1 MTFPAVCVAGS
12 AVSGNSNH
20 NAVGTLPR
28 KGHQHT
34 LVNRTTGET
43 EQRTSEQTG
52 AKQAGEDLSRRVST
66 SLISEVSSSL
76 RIQLLRMKTSCSVG
90 GSRRKRSA
98 NCRTHQWLKIFRAA
112 FRAHTSLVPLRAQ
125 HILGHIRENC
135 RGHLCEDTRTRTH
148 TTSQATHH
156 GNHEEVHSVRPCASG
171 SGSANRLER
180 LKQTYLRTN
189 ITKNIQT
196 CQIMIGK
203 RGRGDTGDCLNSR

>member
-28 KGHQHT
+28 KVDVNT

-76 RIQLLRMKTSCSVG
+76 RIQLLRMKTSCSVWVG
-90 GSRRKRSA
+90 QGESGLQIAALTNGSKSSAQRSG
-98 NCRTHQWLKIFRAA
+98 RTRVWFPCEHNTSWVTSAKIAGVTCAKTHVHARTLP
-112 FRAHTSLVPLRAQ
+112 HKQ
-125 HILGHIRENC
+125 HIM
-135 RGHLCEDTRTRTH
+135 
-148 TTSQATHH
+148 A
-156 GNHEEVHSVRPCASG
+156 
-171 SGSANRLER
+171 
-180 LKQTYLRTN
+180 
-189 ITKNIQT
+189 ITKKFTLYVLVHLDQGLR
-196 CQIMIGK
+196 IGWN
-203 RGRGDTGDCLNSR
+203 G